1 MGSVYQFK
9 TKLEGRAVA
18 GPDGEY
24 WMSPQRDIATN
35 FPVQVKRA
43 LIYADQ
49 IRTDPL
55 IKRYHDSVTGAEGK
69 LEEVAVCMAKFVA
82 IATDRAYSGKV
93 DEAVAKSGLNDC
105 SQEARYIFFY
115 ALGCVV
121 ASSYYSGVAEA
132 MGGKGFNPFMMMEP
146 SEIFNDN
153 RPIS

>member
-24 WMSPQRDIATN
+24 WLSPQRDISTN

-49 IRTDPL
+49 IRTDPI
-55 IKRYHDSVTGAEGK
+55 IKRYYDSVDMAESK
-69 LEEVAVCMAKFVA
+69 LEEVALCMARF
-82 IATDRAYSGKV
+82 ITISTDRSYSGTV
-93 DEAVAKSGLNDC
+93 NEAVAKSGLNDC

-115 ALGCVV
+115 AVGCVV
-121 ASSYYSGVAEA
+121 VSSYYAGVAEA